1 MRKNFVGLVI
11 TSKDKH
17 LKNKFSKRESSLMNQ
32 GFNDRIYNQNST
44 LLGIQPAKND
54 DPDRCNLIRYTIETS
69 SIGLILIAATNHGL
83 CSVQIDDATTTLT
96 NALKQEFPT
105 ATYIKDDRDLS
116 FNIRNL
122 IKLIS
127 GTPANLIFPIDI
139 KATVF
144 QLCVWKQLCK
154 IPAGE
159 TRSYTDIAKAIKH
172 QRATR
177 AVASACASNPLA
189 LIIPCHRVVPI
200 CGDIGNYRWG
210 AERKRTLLKNERKRN
225 FPHPTNINY

>member
-1 MRKNFVGLVI
+1 
-11 TSKDKH
+11 
-17 LKNKFSKRESSLMNQ
+17 MNQ
-32 GFNDRIYNQNST
+32 GFNDRIYNQSST

-54 DPDRCNLIRYTIETS
+54 DPDRCTLIRYTIETS

-127 GTPANLIFPIDI
+127 GTPANLIFPVDI

-172 QRATR
+172 PRATR
-177 AVASACASNPLA
+177 AVASACSSNPLA

-200 CGDIGNYRWG
+200 RGDIGNYRWG
-210 AERKRTLLKNERKRN
+210 IKRKRTLLKNERKRN
-225 FPHPTNINY
+225 FPHLNVL